1 MRIGLTGG
9 TGLIGHAWLQRGAAA
24 GAPVIGLARHLPDH
38 PSASRS
44 VEWLKGDLMSYQDCC
59 RFVREVD
66 TVVHLAAA
74 SLPLTAGRSLPD
86 DLSLNLFPT
95 LNLIQAIRESG
106 RPIHLVYASSGGQV
120 YGRSATQVAWRETDP
135 CQPVSAY
142 GVQKLAAEHYL
153 RLLAEE
159 GVARCTVLRISNV
172 YGAPLP
178 PERLQG
184 FLGIAVHELQRG
196 RPVRLIG
203 NPGNVRDYV
212 HLDDVCAALDWALQR
227 PDAGGH
233 LFNIGSGHGH
243 SITQLLDLLRGL
255 WPDPIRVVTLPS
267 HDKDKSLIPWNVL
280 DATQAAHAGWRAG
293 ITMETGLRRL
303 LQAAT
308 PGP

>member
-9 TGLIGHAWLQRGAAA
+9 TGLLGHAWLKSGGRAAQDA
-24 GAPVIGLARHLPDH
+24 LLCLARHLPEQ
-38 PSASRS
+38 PPAATGI
-44 VEWLKGDLMSYQDCC
+44 EWRKGDLMSYQDCC
-59 RFVREVD
+59 RFVGEVD
-66 TVVHLAAA
+66 VVIHLAAA

-106 RPIHLVYASSGGQV
+106 RPIHLVYPSSGGQV
-120 YGRSATQVAWRETDP
+120 YGRSATQVAWKETDA

-159 GVARCTVLRISNV
+159 GVARCTVLRIGNV

-184 FLGIAVHELQRG
+184 FLGIAVHELKRG

-227 PDAGGH
+227 PAAGCEV
-233 LFNIGSGHGH
+233 FNVGSGRGH
-243 SITQLLDLLRGL
+243 SVTQLLELLHGQ
-255 WPDPIRVVTLPS
+255 WQGAWQVVNLPS
-267 HDKDKSLIPWNVL
+267 HDQDKSLIPWNVL
-280 DATQAAHAGWRAG
+280 DVASAASAGWQARVA
-293 ITMETGLRRL
+293 METGIRRL
-303 LQAAT
+303 LAA
-308 PGP
+308 G